1 MEVTGNMEQL
11 QNNTLYGTIRNQIND
26 NFKECDNRISTS
38 AGLHISGNKIYFNKS
53 EFDDVY
59 DNVGKY
65 NIKLKIDDAH
75 EYNVVTV
82 VSGTVDTT
90 TVYSG
95 ETTNSDN
102 KCTLIAFDSDG
113 AHLIYVSNQTTPIA
127 GEGEVVVFQDYYN
140 AEIKHFGPL
149 AYYVIP
155 INGIGSTT
163 LTEQQHTE
171 LEDAINSGKL
181 LLLKGT
187 SDNSLRV
194 PFNYSV
200 TNVNIE
206 LDYIIG
212 LDSPYVQYNS
222 CVISRNKSGD
232 ADTYTVTVTQHS
244 INLGNYQTKTDNNLE
259 TEDKTIVGAINEINS
274 KGGSSGVNKFQVGS
288 EQELISLQANTGDIA
303 VINSSVSKINIES
316 IEPSSYD
323 VDEIRSLGLKSYNRF
338 DKSLNRVYMNLRYD
352 YSNYN
357 LAYTDDLK
365 IIHVTNIPCQD
376 YFAADNGYVWAKGE
390 SGNVVLYNGSTLEKI
405 GDTNL
410 TSIECAYKINNKFI
424 ATGKLDG
431 DSFTKLLESTDG
443 LTWAHHST
451 YGAKEVNVLLKGV
464 DIFYF
469 LYYDFTNNTLY
480 SMTLDGVISEIGAIR
495 PTDDSVIYDLACD
508 GNYVYILYTDF
519 SARMDKVEI
528 IKLSDNTKTYFETGV
543 SNQAEIAQYEDK
555 IIVETGDKLYRAHG
569 NEFQEIYN
577 QSGIDLSAPIIAN
590 NNIVSENYEA
600 SGSIQDKFY
609 ILKNL
614 LSNEPSSAYIL
625 IGDASES
632 TDWYKITQ

>member
-1 MEVTGNMEQL
+1 MEQL
-11 QNNTLYGTIRNQIND
+11 QNNTLYGTIRNQINN
-26 NFKECDNRISTS
+26 NFKECDNRISTN

-59 DNVGKY
+59 NNVGKY

-140 AEIKHFGPL
+140 AEVKHFGPL

-163 LTEQQHTE
+163 LTEEQHTE

-187 SDNSLRV
+187 SDNSLRI
-194 PFNYSV
+194 PFNCSV
-200 TNVNIE
+200 SNISVQ

-222 CVISRNKSGD
+222 CVIDRNKDSD

-244 INLGNYQTKTDNNLE
+244 INLGNYQTKNDNNLE

-288 EQELISLQANTGDIA
+288 EQELIGLQASTGDIA

-323 VDEIRSLGLKSYNRF
+323 VDEIRSLGIGSYNRF
-338 DKSLNRVYMNLRYD
+338 DKSLNRVYMSLRYD

-365 IIHVTNIPCQD
+365 IIHVTNIPCRD
-376 YFAADNGYVWAKGE
+376 DIAADNGYVWVMGD
-390 SGNVVLYNGSTLEKI
+390 SDDVVSLYNGSTLEKR

-410 TSIECAYKINNKFI
+410 TSIKCAYKINNKFI
-424 ATGKLDG
+424 ATGELDG
-431 DSFTKLLESTDG
+431 DYNTTLLESTDG

-451 YGAKEVNVLLKGV
+451 YGAKAVNVLLKGV

-469 LYYDFTNNTLY
+469 LYYDYTNNTLY
-480 SMTLDGVISEIGAIR
+480 SMTLDGVISELGVIR
-495 PTDDSVIYDLACD
+495 PTESGVVYDLAFD
-508 GNYVYILYTDF
+508 GTYVYILYTDF
-519 SARMDKVEI
+519 SAKMDKVEI
-528 IKLSDNTKTYFETGV
+528 IKLSDSSKTYFETGV
-543 SNQAEIAQYEDK
+543 VSKAGLAQYEDK
-555 IIVETGDKLYRAHG
+555 IIVDAGDKLYKAHG
-569 NEFQEIYN
+569 NEFQEIYS
-577 QSGIDLSAPIIAN
+577 QSGIQLSTPIIAN
-590 NNIVSENYEA
+590 NDIVSQNYEA
-600 SGSIQDKFY
+600 SGSIQDEFY

-625 IGDASES
+625 IGDASAS
-632 TDWYKITQ
+632 ADWYKITQ

>member
-1 MEVTGNMEQL
+1 MEQL
-11 QNNTLYGTIRNQIND
+11 QNNTLYGTIRNQINN
-26 NFKECDNRISTS
+26 NFKECDNRISTN
-38 AGLHISGNKIYFNKS
+38 AGLLLHNNGIYFNKS
-53 EFDDVY
+53 VFDNIY
-59 DNVGKY
+59 NNIGKY

-90 TVYSG
+90 TVYSVDAVS
-95 ETTNSDN
+95 SDN

-163 LTEQQHTE
+163 LTEQQHNE

-187 SDNSLRV
+187 SANSLRI

-212 LDSPYVQYNS
+212 LESPYIQYNS
-222 CVISRNKSGD
+222 CVINRNKDSD
-232 ADTYTVTVTQHS
+232 ADTYTVTVTQYS

-259 TEDKTIVGAINEINS
+259 TENKTIVGAINEINS
-274 KGGSSGVNKFQVGS
+274 KGGSSGVNKFQVGNK
-288 EQELISLQANTGDIA
+288 QELISLQANTGDIA

-323 VDEIRSLGLKSYNRF
+323 VDEIRDLGLKSYNRF
-338 DKSLNRVYMNLRYD
+338 DKSLNRVYMSLRYD

-365 IIHVTNIPCQD
+365 IIHVTNIPCQN
-376 YFAADNGYVWAKGE
+376 YLAADNGYVWAKGE
-390 SGNVVLYNGSTLEKI
+390 SDDVVSLYNGSTLEKI

-431 DSFTKLLESTDG
+431 DSPTKLLESTDG

-451 YGAKEVNVLLKGV
+451 YGAKAVNVLLKGV

-469 LYYDFTNNTLY
+469 LYYDYTNNTLY
-480 SMTLDGVISEIGAIR
+480 SMTLDGVISELGAIR
-495 PTDDSVIYDLACD
+495 PTESGVVYDLAFD
-508 GNYVYILYTDF
+508 GTYVYLLYTDF
-519 SARMDKVEI
+519 SASIDKVEI
-528 IKLSDNTKTYFETGV
+528 IKLSDGSKTYFETGV
-543 SNQAEIAQYEDK
+543 VSKAGLAQYEDK
-555 IIVETGDKLYRAHG
+555 IIVDAGDKLYRAHG

-577 QSGIDLSAPIIAN
+577 QSGIQLSTPIIAN
-590 NNIVSENYEA
+590 NDIVSQNYEA
-600 SGSIQDKFY
+600 SGPIQDEFY

-614 LSNEPSSAYIL
+614 LSDEPSSAYIL

>member
-1 MEVTGNMEQL
+1 MEQL
-11 QNNTLYGTIRNQIND
+11 QNNTLYGTIRNQINN

-38 AGLHISGNKIYFNKS
+38 AGLYISGNKIYFKKS

-90 TVYSG
+90 TAYSV
-95 ETTNSDN
+95 ENTNSDN

-163 LTEQQHTE
+163 LTEQQHIE

-187 SDNSLRV
+187 SNNSLRI
-194 PFNYSV
+194 PFNCSV
-200 TNVNIE
+200 SNTSVE
-206 LDYIIG
+206 LNYIIG

-222 CVISRNKSGD
+222 CVINRNKSGG
-232 ADTYTVTVTQHS
+232 ADTYTVSVTQHS
-244 INLGNYQTKTDNNLE
+244 INLGNYQTKNDNNLE

-288 EQELISLQANTGDIA
+288 EQELISLQASTGDIA

-323 VDEIRSLGLKSYNRF
+323 VDEIRSLGIGSRNRF
-338 DKSLNRVYMNLRYD
+338 DKSLNRVYMSLRCD

-376 YFAADNGYVWAKGE
+376 YLAADNGYVLAKGE

-431 DSFTKLLESTDG
+431 DYSTTLLESTDG

-451 YGAKEVNVLLKGV
+451 HGANAVNVLLKGV

-469 LYYDFTNNTLY
+469 LYYDYTNNTLY
-480 SMTLDGVISEIGAIR
+480 SMTLDGVISELGVIR
-495 PTDDSVIYDLACD
+495 PTDDGKIYDLACD
-508 GNYVYILYTDF
+508 GTYVYLLYTDF
-519 SARMDKVEI
+519 SASIDKVEI
-528 IKLSDNTKTYFETGV
+528 IKLSDGSKTYFETGV
-543 SNQAEIAQYEDK
+543 VSQAGIAQYEDK
-555 IIVETGDKLYRAHG
+555 IIVNAGDKLYRAHG

-577 QSGIDLSAPIIAN
+577 QPGVQLSTPIIAN
-590 NNIVSENYEA
+590 NDIV
-600 SGSIQDKFY
+600 
-609 ILKNL
+609 
-614 LSNEPSSAYIL
+614 
-625 IGDASES
+625 
-632 TDWYKITQ
+632 

>member
-1 MEVTGNMEQL
+1 MEQL
-11 QNNTLYGTIRNQIND
+11 QNNTLYGKIRNQINN
-26 NFKECDNRISTS
+26 NFKECDNRISTN
-38 AGLHISGNKIYFNKS
+38 AGFFKEANGDEYYFAKEQFDNIYN
-53 EFDDVY
+53 
-59 DNVGKY
+59 NIGKY
-65 NIKLKIDDAH
+65 NIKLKIDDTH

-113 AHLIYVSNQTTPIA
+113 AHLIYVSNETKYA
-127 GEGEVVVFQDYYN
+127 NSYVGEFIVVTLSYKT
-140 AEIKHFGPL
+140 EIKHFGPL

-187 SDNSLRV
+187 SANSLRI

-200 TNVNIE
+200 TNINIE

-212 LDSPYVQYNS
+212 LDSPYIQYNS
-222 CVISRNKSGD
+222 CVINRNKDSD

-244 INLGNYQTKTDNNLE
+244 INLGNYQTKNDNNLE
-259 TEDKTIVGAINEINS
+259 TENKTIVGAINEINS
-274 KGGSSGVNKFQVGS
+274 KGGSSGVNKFQVQDKG
-288 EQELISLQANTGDIA
+288 ELTSLQASTGDIA

-323 VDEIRSLGLKSYNRF
+323 INDIRSLGIGSYNRF
-338 DKSLNRVYMNLRYD
+338 DKLLNRVYMSLEYD
-352 YSNYN
+352 YSQYN

-365 IIHVTNIPCQD
+365 TIHVTNIPCMD
-376 YFAADNGYVWAKGE
+376 DLAADSGYVWVMGD
-390 SGNVVLYNGSTLEKI
+390 SDNVVSLYNGNTLEKI
-405 GDTNL
+405 GDTNAK
-410 TSIECAYKINNKFI
+410 SIKCAYKINNKFI
-424 ATGKLDG
+424 ATGTLDG
-431 DSFTKLLESTDG
+431 DYSTTLLESTDG

-451 YGAKEVNVLLKGV
+451 YGANAVNVLLKGV

-469 LYYDFTNNTLY
+469 LYYDYTNNTLY
-480 SMTLDGVISEIGAIR
+480 SMTLDGVINEIGIIR
-495 PTDDSVIYDLACD
+495 PTDDSVVYDLACD
-508 GNYVYILYTDF
+508 GNYVYILYHDM
-519 SARMDKVEI
+519 SASMDKVEI
-528 IKLSDNTKTYFETGV
+528 IKLSDSTRKYFETGV
-543 SNQAEIAQYEDK
+543 SNKSGMAQYEDK
-555 IIVETGDKLYRAHG
+555 IIVDAADKLYRADNG
-569 NEFQEIYN
+569 EFREIYS
-577 QSGIDLSAPIIAN
+577 QSGIQLSTPIIAN
-590 NNIVSENYEA
+590 NDIVSENYEA

-625 IGDASES
+625 IGDASDS

>member
-1 MEVTGNMEQL
+1 MEQL
-11 QNNTLYGTIRNQIND
+11 QNNTLYGTIRNQINN
-26 NFKECDNRISTS
+26 NFKECDNRISTN
-38 AGLHISGNKIYFNKS
+38 AGLLLHNNGIYFNKS
-53 EFDDVY
+53 VFDNIY
-59 DNVGKY
+59 NNIGKY

-90 TVYSG
+90 TVYSVDAVS
-95 ETTNSDN
+95 SDN

-163 LTEQQHTE
+163 LTEQQHNE

-187 SDNSLRV
+187 SANSLRI

-212 LDSPYVQYNS
+212 LESPYIQYNS
-222 CVISRNKSGD
+222 CVINRNKDSD

-259 TEDKTIVGAINEINS
+259 TENKTIVGAINEINS

-288 EQELISLQANTGDIA
+288 EQELISLQASTGDIA

-323 VDEIRSLGLKSYNRF
+323 IDEIRSLGLQSYNRF
-338 DKSLNRVYMNLRYD
+338 DKSLNRVYMSLRYD

-365 IIHVTNIPCQD
+365 IIHVTNIPCMD
-376 YFAADNGYVWAKGE
+376 DIAADNGYVWAKGE

-431 DSFTKLLESTDG
+431 DYSTKLLESTDG

-451 YGAKEVNVLLKGV
+451 YGAKAVNVLLKGV

-469 LYYDFTNNTLY
+469 LYYDYTNNTLY
-480 SMTLDGVISEIGAIR
+480 SMTLDGVISELGAIR
-495 PTDDSVIYDLACD
+495 PTDDGVIYDLACD
-508 GNYVYILYTDF
+508 GTYVYILYTDF
-519 SARMDKVEI
+519 SAKMYKVEI
-528 IKLSDNTKTYFETGV
+528 IKLSDSSKTYFETGV
-543 SNQAEIAQYEDK
+543 VSKAGLAQYEDK
-555 IIVETGDKLYRAHG
+555 IIVDAGDKLYRAHG
-569 NEFQEIYN
+569 NEFQEIYS
-577 QSGIDLSAPIIAN
+577 QSGIQLSTPIIAN
-590 NNIVSENYEA
+590 NDIVSQNYEA
-600 SGSIQDKFY
+600 SGSIQDEFY

>member
-1 MEVTGNMEQL
+1 MQQL
-11 QNNTLYGTIRNQIND
+11 QNNTLYSTIRNQINN

-38 AGLHISGNKIYFNKS
+38 AGLFVRSNGIYFKKS

-59 DNVGKY
+59 NNVGKY

-90 TVYSG
+90 TVYSV
-95 ETTNSDN
+95 ETTGSDN
-102 KCTLIAFDSDG
+102 KCTLIAFDADG
-113 AHLIYVSNQTTPIA
+113 AHLIYVSNKTTTIGV
-127 GEGEVVVFQDYYN
+127 GESIVEFKDYYN

-163 LTEQQHTE
+163 LTEEQHTE

-187 SDNSLRV
+187 SDNSLRI
-194 PFNYSV
+194 PFNCSV
-200 TNVNIE
+200 SNISVQ
-206 LDYIIG
+206 LDYIVG
-212 LDSPYVQYNS
+212 LDSPYIQYNS
-222 CVISRNKSGD
+222 CVINRNKDSG

-244 INLGNYQTKTDNNLE
+244 INLGNYQTKNDNNLE
-259 TEDKTIVGAINEINS
+259 TENKTIVGAINEINS

-288 EQELISLQANTGDIA
+288 EQELTGLQASTGDIA
-303 VINSSVSKINIES
+303 VINSSVSKINVES

-323 VDEIRSLGLKSYNRF
+323 VDEIRDLGVKSYNRF
-338 DKSLNRVYMNLRYD
+338 DKSLNRVFMSLRYD

-365 IIHVTNIPCQD
+365 IIHVTNIPCQN
-376 YFAADNGYVWAKGE
+376 YLAADNGYVWAKGE
-390 SGNVVLYNGSTLEKI
+390 SDDVVSLYNGSTLEKI

-410 TSIECAYKINNKFI
+410 TRINCAYKINNKFI
-424 ATGKLDG
+424 ATGELDG
-431 DSFTKLLESTDG
+431 DYDAKLLESTDG

-451 YGAKEVNVLLKGV
+451 YGAKAVNVLLKGV

-469 LYYDFTNNTLY
+469 LYYDYTNNTLY
-480 SMTLDGVISEIGAIR
+480 SMTLDGVISELGAIR
-495 PTDDSVIYDLACD
+495 PTYDGVIYDLACD
-508 GNYVYILYTDF
+508 GTYVYVFYNDR

-528 IKLSDNTKTYFETGV
+528 IKLSDSSKTYFETGV
-543 SNQAEIAQYEDK
+543 SNQGCIAQYEDK
-555 IIVETGDKLYRAHG
+555 IIVDAGDKLYRAQG
-569 NEFQEIYN
+569 NEFQEIYS
-577 QSGIDLSAPIIAN
+577 QPGIQLSTPIIAN
-590 NNIVSENYEA
+590 NDIVSHNYEA
-600 SGSIQDKFY
+600 SGSIQDEFY

>member
-1 MEVTGNMEQL
+1 MQQL
-11 QNNTLYGTIRNQIND
+11 QNNTSYGTIRNQIND

-53 EFDDVY
+53 DFDHVY
-59 DNVGKY
+59 NNVGKY

-82 VSGTVDTT
+82 VSGTVNTT

-113 AHLIYVSNQTTPIA
+113 AHLIYVSNETTPIGV
-127 GEGEVVVFQDYYN
+127 GEGVVMFRDYYN

-163 LTEQQHTE
+163 LTEQQHIE

-187 SDNSLRV
+187 SANSLRI

-200 TNVNIE
+200 SNISVQ

-212 LDSPYVQYNS
+212 LDSPYIQYNS
-222 CVISRNKSGD
+222 CVINRNKDSD

-244 INLGNYQTKTDNNLE
+244 INLGNYQTKNDNNLE
-259 TEDKTIVGAINEINS
+259 TENKTIVGAINEINS

-288 EQELISLQANTGDIA
+288 KQELISLQASTGDIA

-323 VDEIRSLGLKSYNRF
+323 IDEIRSLGIKSYNRF
-338 DKSLNRVYMNLRYD
+338 DKSLNRVFMSLRYD

-365 IIHVTNIPCQD
+365 IIHVTDIPCQD
-376 YFAADNGYVWAKGE
+376 GLAADNGYLWAKGE

-410 TSIECAYKINNKFI
+410 TSIKCAYKINNKFI
-424 ATGKLDG
+424 ATGELDG
-431 DSFTKLLESTDG
+431 DYSTKLLESTDG

-451 YGAKEVNVLLKGV
+451 YGEKTVNVLLKGV

-469 LYYDFTNNTLY
+469 LYYDYTNNTLY
-480 SMTLDGVISEIGAIR
+480 SMTLDGVISELGVIR
-495 PTDDSVIYDLACD
+495 PTDDGVIYDLACD
-508 GNYVYILYTDF
+508 GTYVYVFYNDR
-519 SARMDKVEI
+519 SASMDKVEI
-528 IKLSDNTKTYFETGV
+528 IKLSDSSKTYFETGV
-543 SNQAEIAQYEDK
+543 SNQGCIAQYEDK
-555 IIVETGDKLYRAHG
+555 IIVDAGDKLYRAHG
-569 NEFQEIYN
+569 NEFQEIYS
-577 QSGIDLSAPIIAN
+577 QSGIQLSTPIIAN
-590 NNIVSENYEA
+590 NDIVSENYEA
-600 SGSIQDKFY
+600 SGAIQDKFY

-614 LSNEPSSAYIL
+614 LSDEPSSAYIL

>member
-1 MEVTGNMEQL
+1 MEQL
-11 QNNTLYGTIRNQIND
+11 QNNTLYGTIRNQINN
-26 NFKECDNRISTS
+26 NFKECDNRISTN
-38 AGLHISGNKIYFNKS
+38 AGLLLHNNGIYFNKS
-53 EFDDVY
+53 VFDNIY
-59 DNVGKY
+59 NNIGKY
-65 NIKLKIDDAH
+65 NIKLKIDDIH

-82 VSGTVDTT
+82 VSGTIDTV
-90 TVYSG
+90 TVYSVDAVS
-95 ETTNSDN
+95 SDN

-140 AEIKHFGPL
+140 AEIKNFGPL

-163 LTEQQHTE
+163 LTEEQHIE

-187 SDNSLRV
+187 SDNSLRI

-212 LDSPYVQYNS
+212 LDSPYIQYNS
-222 CVISRNKSGD
+222 CVINRNKDSD

-244 INLGNYQTKTDNNLE
+244 INLGNYQTKNDNNLE
-259 TEDKTIVGAINEINS
+259 TENKTIVGAINEINS

-288 EQELISLQANTGDIA
+288 KQELTSLQASTGDIA

-323 VDEIRSLGLKSYNRF
+323 IDEIRSLGIRSFNRF
-338 DKSLNRVYMNLRYD
+338 DKSLNRVYMSLRYD

-365 IIHVTNIPCQD
+365 IIHVTNIPCQND
-376 YFAADNGYVWAKGE
+376 LAADNGYVWAKGE

-410 TSIECAYKINNKFI
+410 TAIECAYKINNKFI
-424 ATGKLDG
+424 ATGELDG
-431 DSFTKLLESTDG
+431 DYDTKLLESTDG

-451 YGAKEVNVLLKGV
+451 YGEKAVNVLLKGV

-469 LYYDFTNNTLY
+469 LYYDYTNNTLY
-480 SMTLDGVISEIGAIR
+480 SMTLDGVISELGVIR
-495 PTDDSVIYDLACD
+495 PTESGVVYDLAFD
-508 GNYVYILYTDF
+508 GTYVYILYNDR

-528 IKLSDNTKTYFETGV
+528 IKLSDSSKTYFETGV
-543 SNQAEIAQYEDK
+543 SNQAGLAQYEDK
-555 IIVETGDKLYRAHG
+555 IIVAAGDKLYRAHG
-569 NEFQEIYN
+569 NEFQEIYS
-577 QSGIDLSAPIIAN
+577 QSGIHLSTPIIAN
-590 NNIVSENYEA
+590 NDIVSQNYEA
-600 SGSIQDKFY
+600 SGPIQDEFY

-625 IGDASES
+625 IGDASDS
-632 TDWYKITQ
+632 ADWYKITQ

>member
-1 MEVTGNMEQL
+1 MEQL

-26 NFKECDNRISTS
+26 NFKECDNRISTN
-38 AGLHISGNKIYFNKS
+38 AGLLIHDNGIYFNKS
-53 EFDDVY
+53 VFDDIY
-59 DNVGKY
+59 NNIGKY
-65 NIKLKIDDAH
+65 NIKLKIDDTH
-75 EYNVVTV
+75 EYDVVTV

-90 TVYSG
+90 TVYSAD
-95 ETTNSDN
+95 TASSDN
-102 KCTLIAFDSDG
+102 KCTLIAFDSEG

-127 GEGEVVVFQDYYN
+127 GDGEVVIFQDYYN

-163 LTEQQHTE
+163 LTEQQHIE

-181 LLLKGT
+181 LILKGT
-187 SDNSLRV
+187 SANSLRI

-212 LDSPYVQYNS
+212 LDSPYIQYNS
-222 CVISRNKSGD
+222 CVINRNKDSD

-259 TEDKTIVGAINEINS
+259 TENKTIVGAINEING
-274 KGGSSGVNKFQVGS
+274 KGGSSGVNKFQVQDKS
-288 EQELISLQANTGDIA
+288 ELISLQASTGDIA
-303 VINSSVSKINIES
+303 VINNSVSKIDIES
-316 IEPSSYD
+316 IEPSSYSID
-323 VDEIRSLGLKSYNRF
+323 DIRSLGIMSYNRF
-338 DKSLNRVYMNLRYD
+338 DKLLNRVYMSLRHD
-352 YSNYN
+352 YSQYK

-365 IIHVTNIPCQD
+365 IIHVTNIPCMD
-376 YFAADNGYVWAKGE
+376 DLAADNGYVWVMGD
-390 SGNVVLYNGSTLEKI
+390 SDNVVSLYNGNTLEKI
-405 GDTNL
+405 GDTNAK
-410 TSIECAYKINNKFI
+410 SINCAYKINNKFI
-424 ATGKLDG
+424 AIGRLDG
-431 DSFTKLLESTDG
+431 DYSTKLLESTDG

-451 YGAKEVNVLLKGV
+451 HGNNTVNVLLKGV

-469 LYYDFTNNTLY
+469 LDYEPNPTNTLY
-480 SMTLDGVISEIGAIR
+480 SMTQDGIISEIGTIK
-495 PTDDSVIYDLACD
+495 PTDDSVIYNLAYD
-508 GNYVYILYTDF
+508 GIYAYILYTDF
-519 SARMDKVEI
+519 GTSTDKVDI
-528 IKLSDNTKTYFETGV
+528 IKTSDSSKTQFNLGETG
-543 SNQAEIAQYEDK
+543 AELAQYEDK
-555 IIVETGDKLYRAHG
+555 IIISMDTKLYRVNDG
-569 NEFQEIYN
+569 EINEIYS
-577 QSGIDLSAPIIAN
+577 QSGIQLSAPIIAN
-590 NNIVSENYEA
+590 NNIVSENSEA

-625 IGDASES
+625 IGDASDS

>member
-1 MEVTGNMEQL
+1 MQQL
-11 QNNTLYGTIRNQIND
+11 QNNTLYSTIRNQINN

-38 AGLHISGNKIYFNKS
+38 AGLYIRGNEIYFKKS

-95 ETTNSDN
+95 ETINSDN
-102 KCTLIAFDSDG
+102 KCTLIAFDLDG
-113 AHLIYVSNQTTPIA
+113 AHLIYVSNETTTIGV
-127 GEGEVVVFQDYYN
+127 GEGVVMFQDYYN
-140 AEIKHFGPL
+140 AEIKNFGPL

-163 LTEQQHTE
+163 LTEEQHIE

-187 SDNSLRV
+187 SDNSLRI

-212 LDSPYVQYNS
+212 LDSPYIQYNS
-222 CVISRNKSGD
+222 CVINRNKDSD

-244 INLGNYQTKTDNNLE
+244 INLGNYQTKNDNNLE
-259 TEDKTIVGAINEINS
+259 TENKTIVGAINEINS

-288 EQELISLQANTGDIA
+288 KQELTSLQASTGDIA

-323 VDEIRSLGLKSYNRF
+323 IDEIRSLGIRSYNRF
-338 DKSLNRVYMNLRYD
+338 DKSLNRVYMSLRYD

-365 IIHVTNIPCQD
+365 IIHVTNIPCQND
-376 YFAADNGYVWAKGE
+376 LAADNGYVWAKGE

-410 TSIECAYKINNKFI
+410 TAIECAYKINNKFI
-424 ATGKLDG
+424 ATGELDG
-431 DSFTKLLESTDG
+431 DYDTKLLESTDG

-451 YGAKEVNVLLKGV
+451 YGEKAVNVLLKGV

-469 LYYDFTNNTLY
+469 LYYDYTNNTLY
-480 SMTLDGVISEIGAIR
+480 SMTLDGVISELGVIR
-495 PTDDSVIYDLACD
+495 PTESGVVYDLAFD
-508 GNYVYILYTDF
+508 GTYVYILYNDR

-528 IKLSDNTKTYFETGV
+528 IKLSDSSKTYFETGV
-543 SNQAEIAQYEDK
+543 SNQAGLAQYEDK
-555 IIVETGDKLYRAHG
+555 IIVAAGDKLYRAHG
-569 NEFQEIYN
+569 NEFQEIYS
-577 QSGIDLSAPIIAN
+577 QSGIHLSTPIIAN
-590 NNIVSENYEA
+590 NDIVSQNYEA
-600 SGSIQDKFY
+600 SGPIQDEFY

-625 IGDASES
+625 IGDASDS
-632 TDWYKITQ
+632 ADWYKITQ

>member
-1 MEVTGNMEQL
+1 MEQL
-11 QNNTLYGTIRNQIND
+11 QNNTLYGTIRNQINN
-26 NFKECDNRISTS
+26 NFKECDNRISTN
-38 AGLHISGNKIYFNKS
+38 AGLLLHNNGIYFNKS
-53 EFDDVY
+53 VFDNIY
-59 DNVGKY
+59 NNMGKY

-90 TVYSG
+90 TVYSVDAVS
-95 ETTNSDN
+95 SDN

-163 LTEQQHTE
+163 LTEQQHNE

-187 SDNSLRV
+187 SANSLRI

-212 LDSPYVQYNS
+212 LESPYIQYNS
-222 CVISRNKSGD
+222 CVINRNKDSGT
-232 ADTYTVTVTQHS
+232 DTYTVTVTQHS

-259 TEDKTIVGAINEINS
+259 TENKTIVGAINEINS
-274 KGGSSGVNKFQVGS
+274 KGGSSGVNKFQVGNK
-288 EQELISLQANTGDIA
+288 QELISLQANTGDIA

-323 VDEIRSLGLKSYNRF
+323 VDEIRDLGIKSYNRF
-338 DKSLNRVYMNLRYD
+338 DKSLNRVYMSLRYD

-365 IIHVTNIPCQD
+365 IIHVTNIPCQN
-376 YFAADNGYVWAKGE
+376 YLAADNGYVWVKGE
-390 SGNVVLYNGSTLEKI
+390 SDDVVSLYNGSTLEKI

-431 DSFTKLLESTDG
+431 DYSTKLLESTDG

-451 YGAKEVNVLLKGV
+451 YGAKAVNVLLKGV

-469 LYYDFTNNTLY
+469 LYYDYTNNTLY
-480 SMTLDGVISEIGAIR
+480 SMTLDGVISELGVIR
-495 PTDDSVIYDLACD
+495 PTYNGVIYDLACD
-508 GNYVYILYTDF
+508 GTYVYVFYNDR

-528 IKLSDNTKTYFETGV
+528 IKLSDSSKTYFETGV
-543 SNQAEIAQYEDK
+543 SNQGCIAQYEDK
-555 IIVETGDKLYRAHG
+555 IIVDAGDKLYRAHG
-569 NEFQEIYN
+569 NEFQEIYS
-577 QSGIDLSAPIIAN
+577 QSGVNLSTPIIAN
-590 NNIVSENYEA
+590 NDIVSQNYEA
-600 SGSIQDKFY
+600 SGSIQDEFY

-614 LSNEPSSAYIL
+614 LSDEPSSAYIL

>member
-1 MEVTGNMEQL
+1 MEQL
-11 QNNTLYGTIRNQIND
+11 QNNTLYGTIRNQINN
-26 NFKECDNRISTS
+26 NFKECDNRISTN
-38 AGLHISGNKIYFNKS
+38 AGLLLHNNGIYFNKS
-53 EFDDVY
+53 VFDNIY
-59 DNVGKY
+59 NNIGKY

-90 TVYSG
+90 TVYSVDAVS
-95 ETTNSDN
+95 SDN

-163 LTEQQHTE
+163 LTEQQHNE

-187 SDNSLRV
+187 SANSLRI

-212 LDSPYVQYNS
+212 LESPYIQYNS
-222 CVISRNKSGD
+222 CVINRNKDSD

-244 INLGNYQTKTDNNLE
+244 INLGNYQTKNDNNLE

-288 EQELISLQANTGDIA
+288 KQELTSLQASTGDIA

-323 VDEIRSLGLKSYNRF
+323 VDEIRDLGLKSYNRF
-338 DKSLNRVYMNLRYD
+338 DKSLNRVYMSLRYD

-365 IIHVTNIPCQD
+365 IIHVTNIPCQN
-376 YFAADNGYVWAKGE
+376 YLAADNGYVWAKGE
-390 SGNVVLYNGSTLEKI
+390 SDDVVSLYNGSTLEKI

-424 ATGKLDG
+424 ATGELDG
-431 DSFTKLLESTDG
+431 DYNTKLLESTDG

-451 YGAKEVNVLLKGV
+451 YGAKAVNVLLKGV

-469 LYYDFTNNTLY
+469 LYYDYTNNTLY
-480 SMTLDGVISEIGAIR
+480 SMTLDGVISELGAIR
-495 PTDDSVIYDLACD
+495 PTESGVVYDLAFD
-508 GNYVYILYTDF
+508 GTYVYLLYTDF
-519 SARMDKVEI
+519 SASIDKVEI
-528 IKLSDNTKTYFETGV
+528 IKLSDGSKTYFETGV
-543 SNQAEIAQYEDK
+543 VSKAGLAQYEDK
-555 IIVETGDKLYRAHG
+555 IIVDAGDKLYRAHG

-577 QSGIDLSAPIIAN
+577 QSGIQLSTPIIAN
-590 NNIVSENYEA
+590 NDIVSQNYEA
-600 SGSIQDKFY
+600 SGPIQDEFY

-614 LSNEPSSAYIL
+614 LSDEPSSAYIL

>member
-1 MEVTGNMEQL
+1 MEQL
-11 QNNTLYGTIRNQIND
+11 QNNTLYGTIRNQINN
-26 NFKECDNRISTS
+26 NFKECDNRISTN
-38 AGLHISGNKIYFNKS
+38 AGLLLHNNGIYFNKS
-53 EFDDVY
+53 VFDNIY
-59 DNVGKY
+59 NNIGKY

-90 TVYSG
+90 TVYSVDAVS
-95 ETTNSDN
+95 SDN

-163 LTEQQHTE
+163 LTEQQHNE

-187 SDNSLRV
+187 SANSLRI

-212 LDSPYVQYNS
+212 LESPYIQYNS
-222 CVISRNKSGD
+222 CVINRNKDSD

-259 TEDKTIVGAINEINS
+259 TENKTIVGAINEINS
-274 KGGSSGVNKFQVGS
+274 KGGSSGVNKFQVGNK
-288 EQELISLQANTGDIA
+288 QELISLQANTGDIA

-323 VDEIRSLGLKSYNRF
+323 IDEIRSLGLGSHNRF
-338 DKSLNRVYMNLRYD
+338 DKSLNRVYMSLRYD

-431 DSFTKLLESTDG
+431 DSSTKLLESTDG

-451 YGAKEVNVLLKGV
+451 YGAKAVNVLLKGV

-469 LYYDFTNNTLY
+469 LYYDYTNNTLY
-480 SMTLDGVISEIGAIR
+480 SMTLDGVISELGVIR
-495 PTDDSVIYDLACD
+495 PTYDGVIYDLACD
-508 GNYVYILYTDF
+508 GTYVYVFYNDR

-528 IKLSDNTKTYFETGV
+528 IKLSDSSKTYFETGV
-543 SNQAEIAQYEDK
+543 SNQGNIAQYEDK
-555 IIVETGDKLYRAHG
+555 IIVDAGDKLYRAHG
-569 NEFQEIYN
+569 NEFQEIYS
-577 QSGIDLSAPIIAN
+577 QSGINLSTPIIAN
-590 NNIVSENYEA
+590 NDIVSQNYEA
-600 SGSIQDKFY
+600 SGSIQDEFY

-614 LSNEPSSAYIL
+614 LSDEPSSAYIL

>member
-1 MEVTGNMEQL
+1 MEQL

-26 NFKECDNRISTS
+26 NFKECDNRISTN
-38 AGLHISGNKIYFNKS
+38 AGLFIRDNEIYFKKS
-53 EFDDVY
+53 EFDDIY

-65 NIKLKIDDAH
+65 NIKLKIDDTH
-75 EYNVVTV
+75 EYTVVTV

-90 TVYSG
+90 TVYSAD
-95 ETTNSDN
+95 TASSDN
-102 KCTLIAFDSDG
+102 KCTLIAFDSEG
-113 AHLIYVSNQTTPIA
+113 AHLIYVSNQTTPI
-127 GEGEVVVFQDYYN
+127 GGNGEVVIFQDYYN

-163 LTEQQHTE
+163 LTEQQHNE
-171 LEDAINSGKL
+171 LENAINSGKL

-187 SDNSLRV
+187 SANYLRI

-200 TNVNIE
+200 TNLNIE

-212 LDSPYVQYNS
+212 LDSPYIQYNS
-222 CVISRNKSGD
+222 CVINRNKDSD

-259 TEDKTIVGAINEINS
+259 TENKTIVGAINEINS
-274 KGGSSGVNKFQVGS
+274 KGGGSSGVNKFQVQDKSG
-288 EQELISLQANTGDIA
+288 LIGLQASTGDIA
-303 VINSSVSKINIES
+303 VINNSVSKIDIES
-316 IEPSSYD
+316 IEPSSYSI
-323 VDEIRSLGLKSYNRF
+323 DEIRSLGIKSHNRF
-338 DKSLNRVYMNLRYD
+338 DKSLNRVYMSLRYD

-376 YFAADNGYVWAKGE
+376 YLAADNGYVWAKGE

-410 TSIECAYKINNKFI
+410 TAINCAYKINNKFI
-424 ATGKLDG
+424 ATGELDG
-431 DSFTKLLESTDG
+431 DYSTKLLESTDG

-451 YGAKEVNVLLKGV
+451 HGANTVNVLLKGV

-469 LYYDFTNNTLY
+469 LDYKPTPTNTLY
-480 SMTLDGVISEIGAIR
+480 SMTQDGIISEIGTIK
-495 PTDDSVIYDLACD
+495 PTDDSVIYDLAYD
-508 GNYVYILYTDF
+508 GIYAYILYTDF
-519 SARMDKVEI
+519 GTSTDKVDI
-528 IKLSDNTKTYFETGV
+528 IKTSDSSKTQFNLGETG
-543 SNQAEIAQYEDK
+543 AGLAQYEDK
-555 IIVETGDKLYRAHG
+555 IIISMDTKLYRADNG
-569 NEFQEIYN
+569 EFREIYN
-577 QSGIDLSAPIIAN
+577 QSGIQLSTPIIAN
-590 NNIVSENYEA
+590 NDIVSENYEA

-625 IGDASES
+625 IGDASDS

>member
-1 MEVTGNMEQL
+1 MEQL
-11 QNNTLYGTIRNQIND
+11 QNNTLYGTIRNQINN
-26 NFKECDNRISTS
+26 NFKECDNRISTN
-38 AGLHISGNKIYFNKS
+38 AGLLLHNNGIYFNKS
-53 EFDDVY
+53 VFDNIY
-59 DNVGKY
+59 NNIGKY

-90 TVYSG
+90 TVYSVDAVS
-95 ETTNSDN
+95 SDN

-163 LTEQQHTE
+163 LTEQQHNE

-187 SDNSLRV
+187 SANSLRI

-212 LDSPYVQYNS
+212 LESPYIQYNS
-222 CVISRNKSGD
+222 CVINRNKDSD

-259 TEDKTIVGAINEINS
+259 TENKTIVGAINEINS
-274 KGGSSGVNKFQVGS
+274 KGGSSGVNKFQVGNK
-288 EQELISLQANTGDIA
+288 QELISLQANTGDIA

-323 VDEIRSLGLKSYNRF
+323 IDEIRSLGLGSHNRF
-338 DKSLNRVYMNLRYD
+338 DKSLNRVYMSLRYD

-431 DSFTKLLESTDG
+431 DSSTKLLESTDG

-451 YGAKEVNVLLKGV
+451 YGAKAVNVLLKGV

-469 LYYDFTNNTLY
+469 LYYDYTNNTLY
-480 SMTLDGVISEIGAIR
+480 SMTLDGVISELGVIR
-495 PTDDSVIYDLACD
+495 PTYNGVIYDLACD
-508 GNYVYILYTDF
+508 GTYVYVFYNDR

-528 IKLSDNTKTYFETGV
+528 IKLSDSSKTYFETGV
-543 SNQAEIAQYEDK
+543 SNQGNIAQYEDK
-555 IIVETGDKLYRAHG
+555 IIVDAGDKLYRAHG
-569 NEFQEIYN
+569 NEFQEIYS
-577 QSGIDLSAPIIAN
+577 QSGINLSTPIIAN
-590 NNIVSENYEA
+590 NDIVSQNYEA
-600 SGSIQDKFY
+600 SGSIQDEFY

-614 LSNEPSSAYIL
+614 LSDEPSSAYIL

>member
-1 MEVTGNMEQL
+1 MEQL
-11 QNNTLYGTIRNQIND
+11 QNNTLYGTIRNQINN

-38 AGLHISGNKIYFNKS
+38 AGLHISGNKIYFNKAD
-53 EFDDVY
+53 FDHVY
-59 DNVGKY
+59 NNVGKY

-113 AHLIYVSNQTTPIA
+113 AHLIYVSNETTPIGV
-127 GEGEVVVFQDYYN
+127 GEGVVMIRDYYN

-163 LTEQQHTE
+163 LTEEQNNE

-187 SDNSLRV
+187 SANSLRI

-200 TNVNIE
+200 TNLNVE

-212 LDSPYVQYNS
+212 LDSPYIQYNS
-222 CVISRNKSGD
+222 CVINRNKDSN

-259 TEDKTIVGAINEINS
+259 TENKTIVGAINEINS

-288 EQELISLQANTGDIA
+288 EQELTSLQASTGDIA
-303 VINSSVSKINIES
+303 VINSSVSKINVES

-323 VDEIRSLGLKSYNRF
+323 VDEIRNLGIKSYNRF
-338 DKSLNRVYMNLRYD
+338 DKSLNRVYMGLRYD

-365 IIHVTNIPCQD
+365 IIHVTNIPCQN
-376 YFAADNGYVWAKGE
+376 YLAADNGYVWAKGE
-390 SGNVVLYNGSTLEKI
+390 SDDVVSLYNGSTLEKI

-410 TSIECAYKINNKFI
+410 TTIQCAYKINNKFI
-424 ATGKLDG
+424 ATGELDG
-431 DSFTKLLESTDG
+431 DYNTTLLESTDG

-451 YGAKEVNVLLKGV
+451 YGAKAVNVLLKGV

-469 LYYDFTNNTLY
+469 LYYNYTNNTLY
-480 SMTLDGVISEIGAIR
+480 SMTLDGVISELGMVR
-495 PTDDSVIYDLACD
+495 PTDDSVVYDLAFD
-508 GNYVYILYTDF
+508 GTYVYILYTDF
-519 SARMDKVEI
+519 SASMDKVEI
-528 IKLSDNTKTYFETGV
+528 IKLSDGSKTYFETGV
-543 SNQAEIAQYEDK
+543 VSKAGLAQYEDK
-555 IIVETGDKLYRAHG
+555 IIVDAGDKLYRAHG
-569 NEFQEIYN
+569 NEFQEIYS
-577 QSGIDLSAPIIAN
+577 QSGVHLSTPIIAN
-590 NNIVSENYEA
+590 NDIVSQNYEA
-600 SGSIQDKFY
+600 SGSIQDEFY

>member
-1 MEVTGNMEQL
+1 MEQL
-11 QNNTLYGTIRNQIND
+11 QNNTSYGTIRNQIND

-95 ETTNSDN
+95 QTTNSDN

-113 AHLIYVSNQTTPIA
+113 AHLIYVSNETTSIGV
-127 GEGEVVVFQDYYN
+127 GEGVVLFQDYYN

-155 INGIGSTT
+155 INSIGSTT
-163 LTEQQHTE
+163 LTEEQHTE

-187 SDNSLRV
+187 SDNSLRI
-194 PFNYSV
+194 PFNCSV
-200 TNVNIE
+200 SNISVQ

-222 CVISRNKSGD
+222 CVINRNKDSD
-232 ADTYTVTVTQHS
+232 ADTYTVTITQHS
-244 INLGNYQTKTDNNLE
+244 INLGNYQTKNDNNLE

-288 EQELISLQANTGDIA
+288 EQELTSLQASTGDIA

-323 VDEIRSLGLKSYNRF
+323 IDEIRGPGIRSYNRF
-338 DKSLNRVYMNLRYD
+338 DKSLNRVYMSLRYD

-365 IIHVTNIPCQD
+365 IIHVTNIPCRD
-376 YFAADNGYVWAKGE
+376 DIAADNGYVWVKGD
-390 SGNVVLYNGSTLEKI
+390 SDDVVSLYNGSTLEKI

-410 TSIECAYKINNKFI
+410 TTIQCAYKINNKFI
-424 ATGKLDG
+424 ATGELDG
-431 DSFTKLLESTDG
+431 DYNTKLLESTDG

-451 YGAKEVNVLLKGV
+451 YGAKQVNVLLKGV

-469 LYYDFTNNTLY
+469 LYYDYTNNTLY
-480 SMTLDGVISEIGAIR
+480 SMTLDGVISELGVIR
-495 PTDDSVIYDLACD
+495 PTDDGVLYDLACD
-508 GNYVYILYTDF
+508 ETYVYVFYNDR

-528 IKLSDNTKTYFETGV
+528 IKLSDSSKTYFETGV
-543 SNQAEIAQYEDK
+543 NNQGSIAQYEDK
-555 IIVETGDKLYRAHG
+555 IIVATNDKLYRAHG
-569 NEFQEIYN
+569 NEFQEIYS
-577 QSGIDLSAPIIAN
+577 QSGINLSTPIIAN
-590 NNIVSENYEA
+590 NDIVSQNYEA

-625 IGDASES
+625 IGDASAS
-632 TDWYKITQ
+632 ADWYKITQ

>member
-1 MEVTGNMEQL
+1 MEQL
-11 QNNTLYGTIRNQIND
+11 QNNTLYGTIRNQINN
-26 NFKECDNRISTS
+26 NFKECDNRISTN
-38 AGLHISGNKIYFNKS
+38 AGLLLHNNGIYFNKS
-53 EFDDVY
+53 VFDNIY
-59 DNVGKY
+59 NNIGKY

-90 TVYSG
+90 TVYSVDAVS
-95 ETTNSDN
+95 SDN

-163 LTEQQHTE
+163 LTEQQHNE

-187 SDNSLRV
+187 SANSLRI

-212 LDSPYVQYNS
+212 LESPYIQYNS
-222 CVISRNKSGD
+222 CVINRNKDSD
-232 ADTYTVTVTQHS
+232 ADTYTVTVTQYS
-244 INLGNYQTKTDNNLE
+244 INLGNYQTKNDNNLE

-288 EQELISLQANTGDIA
+288 KQELTSLQASTGDIA

-323 VDEIRSLGLKSYNRF
+323 VDEIRDLGLKSYNRF
-338 DKSLNRVYMNLRYD
+338 DKSLNRVYMSLRYD

-365 IIHVTNIPCQD
+365 IIHVTNIPCQN
-376 YFAADNGYVWAKGE
+376 YLAADNGYVWAKGE
-390 SGNVVLYNGSTLEKI
+390 SDDVVSLYNGSTLEKI

-424 ATGKLDG
+424 ATGELDG
-431 DSFTKLLESTDG
+431 DYNTKLLESTDG

-451 YGAKEVNVLLKGV
+451 YGAKAVNVLLKGV

-469 LYYDFTNNTLY
+469 LYYDYTNNTLY
-480 SMTLDGVISEIGAIR
+480 SMTLDGVISELGAIR
-495 PTDDSVIYDLACD
+495 PTESGVVYDLAFD
-508 GNYVYILYTDF
+508 GTYVYLLYTDF
-519 SARMDKVEI
+519 SASIDKVEI
-528 IKLSDNTKTYFETGV
+528 IKLSDGSKTYFETGV
-543 SNQAEIAQYEDK
+543 VSKAGLAQYEDK
-555 IIVETGDKLYRAHG
+555 IIVDAGDKLYRAHG

-577 QSGIDLSAPIIAN
+577 QSGIQLSTPIIAN
-590 NNIVSENYEA
+590 NDIVSQNYEA
-600 SGSIQDKFY
+600 SGPIQDEFY

-614 LSNEPSSAYIL
+614 LSDEPSSAYIL

>member
-1 MEVTGNMEQL
+1 MEQL

-26 NFKECDNRISTS
+26 NFKECNNRISTN
-38 AGLHISGNKIYFNKS
+38 AGLIVHNNGIYFNKS
-53 EFDDVY
+53 VFDDIY
-59 DNVGKY
+59 NNIGKY
-65 NIKLKIDDAH
+65 NIKLKIDDTH

-95 ETTNSDN
+95 ETANSDN

-113 AHLIYVSNQTTPIA
+113 AHLIYVSNETTPIA

-187 SDNSLRV
+187 SDNSLRI
-194 PFNYSV
+194 PFNCSV
-200 TNVNIE
+200 SNISVE

-222 CVISRNKSGD
+222 CVINRNKDSD

-244 INLGNYQTKTDNNLE
+244 INLGNYQTKNDNNLE

-288 EQELISLQANTGDIA
+288 EQELTGLQASTGDIA

-323 VDEIRSLGLKSYNRF
+323 IDEIRSLGIQSYNRF
-338 DKSLNRVYMNLRYD
+338 DKSLNRVYMSLRYD
-352 YSNYN
+352 YSHYN

-376 YFAADNGYVWAKGE
+376 YIAADNGYLWVKGD
-390 SGNVVLYNGSTLEKI
+390 SDSVVSLYNGNTLEKI

-410 TSIECAYKINNKFI
+410 TTIQCAYKINNKFI
-424 ATGKLDG
+424 ATGELDG
-431 DSFTKLLESTDG
+431 DNSTKLLESTDG

-451 YGAKEVNVLLKGV
+451 YGAKKVNVLLKGV

-469 LYYDFTNNTLY
+469 LYYDYTNNTLY
-480 SMTLDGVISEIGAIR
+480 SMTLDGVISELGIIR
-495 PTDDSVIYDLACD
+495 PTDDGVIYDLACD
-508 GNYVYILYTDF
+508 GTYVYILYTDF
-519 SARMDKVEI
+519 SASMDKVEI
-528 IKLSDNTKTYFETGV
+528 IKLSDSSKTYFETGV
-543 SNQAEIAQYEDK
+543 VSQAGLAQYEDK
-555 IIVETGDKLYRAHG
+555 IIVATDAKLYRAHG
-569 NEFQEIYN
+569 NEFQEIYS
-577 QSGIDLSAPIIAN
+577 QSGINLSTPIIAN
-590 NNIVSENYEA
+590 NDIVSQNYEA
-600 SGSIQDKFY
+600 SGSIQDEFY

-625 IGDASES
+625 IGDASEY